1 MTTIR
6 IEDIHDISID
16 TSRYEVEIDIKDIR
30 GSTIRVE
37 LKKDDAELLNERLH
51 KALNK
56 L

>member
-30 GSTIRVE
+30 GSTTRIVLE
-37 LKKDDAELLNERLH
+37 AIDAELLLERLQE
-51 KALNK
+51 KIK
-56 L
+56 QV